1 MLPMTVLPLSFVPTF
16 LVPLFLI
23 FHVISIAQARKWS
36 PAALAGRASR
46 SLGYSAV

>member
-1 MLPMTVLPLSFVPTF
+1 MLPMTVLLS

-23 FHVISIAQARKWS
+23 FHVICIAQVRKWS
-36 PAALAGRASR
+36 PAAETGRASR